1 MIILLVMIGYILI
14 SVYNYGATLA
24 YLQRNNMEECDDLYR
39 LHSKVALLIAL
50 GGFINVYGV
59 LKVTIYNLH
68 GVKYWKGER
77 NTSGNM
83 YYIQYITS
91 INKGPGP
98 ALPNGDN
105 TVRRNDVNFIDIWR

>member
-1 MIILLVMIGYILI
+1 MIILLIVILYILT
-14 SVYNYGATLA
+14 SVYSYGVILA
-24 YLQRNNMEECDDLYR
+24 YLQRSNMEECDDLYS
-39 LHSKVALLIAL
+39 LHSKVAFFVAL

-59 LKVTIYNLH
+59 LEATNYNLY
-68 GVKYWKGER
+68 GIKYWKGER

-83 YYIQYITS
+83 YYIMYITN

-105 TVRRNDVNFIDIWR
+105 IIRRNKINYIDIWR